1 MIAKDDDGAFW
12 RHVRKFLTVFL
23 PNQRRLSQNT
33 IFSYKYSLSL
43 FCQFLKEQRG
53 KKLEHVTY
61 RDLTKDNVNDFLQ
74 WLLVS
79 RTNSISTCNLRL
91 TALKSFLR
99 YAANDDISIVTVF
112 MDIKKIQVM
121 KDKKT
126 KVEYLSKKGLK
137 ILVDQPNTK
146 TTKGIRNKVMIIML
160 YDTATR
166 INELLSLKL
175 KDLNFSG
182 RNPYISIRGKGNKLR
197 YLPLMDKTLTHLRS
211 YLKIFH
217 PGNNA
222 NDGDRYLFYSMIH
235 STPCRLSTDTV
246 ALFLKKYGEAAA
258 KACSDIPDRVH
269 PHLVR
274 HTRATHLY
282 QDGMPLSYIAE
293 FLGHASIDT
302 TRIYASPNIEM
313 MRDALMRVEDP
324 VADAKPNYKTT
335 DMLEK
340 LCGL

>member
-1 MIAKDDDGAFW
+1 MITKNNDEAFW
-12 RHVRKFLTVFL
+12 LHVRNFLTVFL

-33 IFSYKYSLSL
+33 VCSYKYSLSL
-43 FCQFLKEQRG
+43 FCQFLQEQRG
-53 KKLEHVTY
+53 KNLEHVTY
-61 RDLTKDNVNDFLQ
+61 CDLTKDNVNDFLQ
-74 WLLVS
+74 WLMVS

-91 TALKSFLR
+91 AALKSFLR

-112 MDIKKIQVM
+112 MNIKKIPVM

-126 KVEYLSKKGLK
+126 KVVYLSKKGLK

-160 YDTATR
+160 YDTAAR

-175 KDLNFSG
+175 KDLNLSES
-182 RNPYISIRGKGNKLR
+182 NSYVSIRGKGNKLR
-197 YLPLMDKTLTHLRS
+197 YLPLMDKTLAHLGS

-217 PGNNA
+217 PGDNA
-222 NDGDRYLFYSMIH
+222 NDGDRYLFYSVIH
-235 STPCRLSTDTV
+235 CTPCRLSTDTV
-246 ALFLKKYGEAAA
+246 ALFLKKYGGAAA
-258 KACSDIPDRVH
+258 KVCSDIPDRVH

-302 TRIYASPNIEM
+302 TRIYASADIEM
-313 MRDALMRVEDP
+313 MRNALMRVEDP
-324 VADAKPNYKTT
+324 VADTKPNYKTT